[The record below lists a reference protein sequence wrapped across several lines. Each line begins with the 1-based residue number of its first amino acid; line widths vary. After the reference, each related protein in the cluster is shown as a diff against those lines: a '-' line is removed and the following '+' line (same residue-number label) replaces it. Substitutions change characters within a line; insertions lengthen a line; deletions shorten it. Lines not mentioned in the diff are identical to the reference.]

1 MDYEYWKKT
10 IQTVEVEHL
19 DNIKD
24 SILSD
29 RSMNQEEVDR
39 LLEQIKQMWIAIL

>member
-10 IQTVEVEHL
+10 IETVEVEHL
-19 DNIKD
+19 DNVKD

-29 RSMNQEEVDR
+29 RSLNQEELDR
-39 LLEQIKQMWIAIL
+39 LLGQIKQMWIAIL